1 MWQGKPSFEKQIS
14 ETNLKISQTK
24 LIHKL
29 EKVSCPKETVPIRR
43 ITKDD
48 LNRGKSLFNAHIL
61 TQNSIRSFVSS
72 PLNYFYFFQFLCLF
86 V

>member
-1 MWQGKPSFEKQIS
+1 MKIS
-14 ETNLKISQTK
+14 EIK

-29 EKVSCPKETVPIRR
+29 EKVNCPKGTIPIRR

-48 LNRGKSLFNAHIL
+48 LNREKSLFNTHIL

-72 PLNYFYFFQFLCLF
+72 PLTIFISFNFLVYLYKLHISFQYLINI
-86 V
+86 